1 MISLIKL
8 YENNYNEI
16 EKYLLDNIHNNGV
29 TSLEKSS
36 LGVFFKTFSSLQM
49 LFITDEN
56 YLQNSPSFSKLS
68 QDTTHIGRNRSA
80 LFKSKIFNENN
91 EYISSPYLCSATKKN
106 IITIIKKVDNRYLV
120 MDFNLAELLEEL
132 GYTTHPLFFIKTNK
146 FIYATIGYGSSILSF
161 ILTTYSFASF
171 GSYILYNGDLI
182 EITFKAIISLT
193 LGLAVFDL
201 GKNLIEHEVV
211 FKENNSHEKSGSKM
225 FIKFLISII
234 TALSIEALM
243 LVLKISLTKDYSDMT
258 YALYLIAGTS
268 LMIISLSIFY
278 KMSKAEN

>member
-1 MISLIKL
+1 M
-8 YENNYNEI
+8 
-16 EKYLLDNIHNNGV
+16 
-29 TSLEKSS
+29 
-36 LGVFFKTFSSLQM
+36 
-49 LFITDEN
+49 
-56 YLQNSPSFSKLS
+56 
-68 QDTTHIGRNRSA
+68 
-80 LFKSKIFNENN
+80 
-91 EYISSPYLCSATKKN
+91 
-106 IITIIKKVDNRYLV
+106 
-120 MDFNLAELLEEL
+120 
-132 GYTTHPLFFIKTNK
+132 
-146 FIYATIGYGSSILSF
+146 IYATIGYGLSILSF
-161 ILTTYSFASF
+161 ILITYSFASF

-243 LVLKISLTKDYSDMT
+243 LVLKISLTKEYSDMT

>member
-1 MISLIKL
+1 M
-8 YENNYNEI
+8 
-16 EKYLLDNIHNNGV
+16 
-29 TSLEKSS
+29 
-36 LGVFFKTFSSLQM
+36 
-49 LFITDEN
+49 
-56 YLQNSPSFSKLS
+56 
-68 QDTTHIGRNRSA
+68 
-80 LFKSKIFNENN
+80 
-91 EYISSPYLCSATKKN
+91 
-106 IITIIKKVDNRYLV
+106 
-120 MDFNLAELLEEL
+120 
-132 GYTTHPLFFIKTNK
+132 
-146 FIYATIGYGSSILSF
+146 
-161 ILTTYSFASF
+161 
-171 GSYILYNGDLI
+171 I

-243 LVLKISLTKDYSDMT
+243 LVLKISLTKEYSDMT